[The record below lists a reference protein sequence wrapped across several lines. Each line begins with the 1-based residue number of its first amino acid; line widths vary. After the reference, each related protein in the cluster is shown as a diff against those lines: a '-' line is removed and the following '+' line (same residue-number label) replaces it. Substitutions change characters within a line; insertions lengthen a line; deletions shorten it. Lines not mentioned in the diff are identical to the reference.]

1 MQRGG
6 ADEID
11 ALEFERTLQRLKQEG
26 CNLLLVGSVPD
37 SVLSAA
43 SRKLFGDPDE
53 RRFRVAVLSG
63 TPRTTVY
70 ERLPMTV
77 LDQRATVISHE
88 GVSIPTHVS
97 ASVVTVDAGI
107 RDLTSSISET
117 ITSFDGSRNFHPG
130 ELRFGLDSLGSMLTR
145 YDPML
150 VRQFLGVVGGQV
162 RGANGMGHYVLPRPY
177 DDELVNV
184 LEPLFDGIIEYRVEA
199 GREERWH
206 FPQRDLRSP
215 WLPL

>member
-1 MQRGG
+1 MDGRET
-6 ADEID
+6 DEVV
-11 ALEFERTLQRLKQEG
+11 ATEFARTLQQLKQQG

-37 SVLSAA
+37 DVLSAA

-70 ERLPMTV
+70 ERLPKAT
-77 LDQRATVISHE
+77 LDETATVIAHDTDAM
-88 GVSIPTHVS
+88 PPHVRS
-97 ASVVTVDAGI
+97 PVVRVDSGI
-107 RDLTSSISET
+107 RELTCSISEA
-117 ITSFDGSRNFHPG
+117 ITSFDVPGGFRPG
-130 ELRFGLDSLGSMLTR
+130 ELRFGLDSLASMLTR
-145 YDPML
+145 YDPTL
-150 VRQFLGVVGGQV
+150 VRQFLGIVGGQV

-177 DDELVNV
+177 DHELVGT
-184 LEPLFDGIIEYRVEA
+184 LAPLFDGIVEYRVDA

-206 FPQRDLRSP
+206 FPDRDLRSP

>member
-6 ADEID
+6 TDE
-11 ALEFERTLQRLKQEG
+11 AVAVEFERTLQRLKRDG
-26 CNLLLVGSVPD
+26 CNLLIVGSVPD

-63 TPRTTVY
+63 TPRTVVY
-70 ERLPMTV
+70 ERLPTTA
-77 LDQRATVISHE
+77 LDETATVISHE
-88 GVSIPTHVS
+88 GVSIPSHIS
-97 ASVVTVDAGI
+97 APVVHVDAGI
-107 RDLTSSISET
+107 QELTSSISET
-117 ITSFDGSRNFHPG
+117 ITSFDGSKNFQPG

-177 DDELVNV
+177 DHELVSV
-184 LEPLFDGIIEYRVEA
+184 LAPLFDGIIEYRVDA

-206 FPQRDLRSP
+206 FPHRDLHSP